1 MNKFTKF
8 AISAAALTFASSS
21 SFAMPI
27 MTMTLDSAGAT
38 GAQCSGGS
46 IIQPATFSGSTC
58 TMTSTTGGIVFLG
71 GYGVF
76 EFENST
82 GVGNGTGGLSQ
93 DQPALWLNNLAG
105 SDTAGILTVGLVAQG
120 YSSPL
125 SPFDLLSTL
134 SGTNAAGMKQTIS
147 AYFDDADTG
156 IAGMGDHLFTASF
169 ENFGSISEDFFNPV
183 TYSGT
188 YSISWI
194 LEVERLSTGANAT
207 SNIAATHTQALP
219 GPAGLALLGLGLIGA
234 GFSRRK
240 RA

>member
-1 MNKFTKF
+1 MNTFTKF

-21 SFAMPI
+21 AFAMPVL
-27 MTMTLDSAGAT
+27 TMTLDSAGAT
-38 GAQCSGGS
+38 SGQCAAGSFGSG
-46 IIQPATFSGSTC
+46 TFSGTTC
-58 TMTSTTGGIVFLG
+58 SMSSTTGSLLYLG
-71 GYGVF
+71 DYGVF
-76 EFENST
+76 EFENAT

-120 YSSPL
+120 YDSPL
-125 SPFDLLSTL
+125 SPFPLLSTL

-156 IAGMGDHLFTASF
+156 IAGAGDHLFTASF
-169 ENFGSISEDFFNPV
+169 EDFGSISDDYQNLV
-183 TYSGT
+183 TYAGT
-188 YSISWI
+188 YSISWV

-234 GFSRRK
+234 GFTRRK